1 MRTTIDIDEELIA
14 DTVAESGKRTKKA
27 AIEEALREY
36 VSLQRR
42 KKLAERIRM
51 GDLGI
56 DLSIEDLERLRG
68 RRIG

>member
-1 MRTTIDIDEELIA
+1 VRTTIDIDEELIA
-14 DTVAESGKRTKKA
+14 DAVAESGKRTKKA

-68 RRIG
+68 RRIE